1 MRLLYTGDY
10 SGFRLILF
18 VGLWF
23 LTGCGLSN
31 YIDETGNV
39 KRDDLNVPATQY
51 RSVAWLNNGQIA
63 LAYKDPNVR
72 EGETRIA
79 LYQLESQ
86 KLEDIILPNH
96 PDHCFPAPSYIGF
109 LQRLPNDKLGYT
121 YFCKEL
127 VGGQS
132 GVLYAWDEASGESQ
146 ILQEYS
152 DFSIGSYTLS
162 PDMSELIQ
170 ENAVG
175 ARLSNELY
183 RFQLG
188 GEGKQIFSNFQRVT
202 QPSWSSDG
210 KTIIFA
216 GTESTPYDSP
226 TTSRD
231 IENLLF
237 SPWTIYAMD
246 ADGSQIREIL
256 TGISYP
262 GTLRW
267 SPNGKWIAFSAT
279 YENKRGIW
287 LLEVD
292 TETVKLV
299 SERYG
304 PFDWSPN
311 SKQLIVL
318 EREESDDPLSYLSF
332 PVIISI
338 EP

>member
-1 MRLLYTGDY
+1 MNPPCRHNIWLY
-10 SGFRLILF
+10 LF
-18 VGLWF
+18 LFGGVWLV
-23 LTGCGLSN
+23 TGCSSPN
-31 YIDETGNV
+31 YIDGTKDIN
-39 KRDDLNVPATQY
+39 RNALNVPTSQY
-51 RSVAWLNNGQIA
+51 RSVAWLNKDYIA
-63 LAYKDPNVR
+63 LAYKEPTAR

-86 KLEDIILPNH
+86 ELEDIILPNH
-96 PDHCFPAPSYIGF
+96 PDHCFPAPSGIGF

-121 YFCKEL
+121 YFCKEV

-132 GVLYAWDEASGESQ
+132 GILYTWDEASGESQ

-152 DFSIGSYTLS
+152 DFSIGSYTLA
-162 PDMSELIQ
+162 PDMSEIIQ

-175 ARLSNELY
+175 SRLNNELY

-188 GEGKQIFSNFQRVT
+188 GEGKQIFSDFQRAAK
-202 QPSWSSDG
+202 PSWSSDG

-237 SPWTIYAMD
+237 YPWTIYAMD
-246 ADGSQIREIL
+246 ADGSQVREIL

-262 GTLRW
+262 GTLSW
-267 SPNGKWIAFSAT
+267 SPDGKWIAFSAT

-292 TETVKLV
+292 TETVRLI
-299 SERYG
+299 SERAG

-318 EREESDDPLSYLSF
+318 EREESDDPLSYLTF
-332 PVIISI
+332 PTILTI